1 MKIFTFTFF
10 CSLLMLN
17 CVTNLLL
24 AQDCS
29 TLYADFTAS
38 PVYCT
43 NSSYG
48 YSVVVC
54 VTPSGGTA
62 PYQFSAMV
70 SNQSILVDNLQ
81 PDLTFCD
88 TVEVEPF
95 FFIEPTFL
103 PVSMSLSDANAC
115 SMVGE
120 AATVPVQLFRAS
132 SKVTHATCNNADGEI
147 CILAT
152 GGSGSFRVMMG
163 STDYG
168 IFYSGVERCI
178 GGLAAGEYALTLIDE
193 LSPNCTQNL
202 YHTLLNENENLII
215 TTDVTPSA
223 DCATYNPT
231 VCLAVSG
238 GTPPYQIEA
247 AYATSNT
254 SAIAAENELSCLNS
268 NTPNNY
274 FNVTDFNGCA
284 KTVQVNLIGNTLS
297 VALTSTTP
305 ATTCN
310 GMGQACFSISGGTAP
325 YTRHVMYDDYIVLE
339 PVQQNFCID
348 VPVGQ
353 QHLTL
358 SDDACGWA
366 NLDYEISSTQNNIQ
380 INNIAITNE
389 NCEAATANLCFEVSG
404 GAAPYQIELGGI
416 VWATLAND
424 GQFCRSDLAAGTY
437 HFQLSDA
444 NGCQYNQDISIGATC
459 PPITVAAPCP
469 LPPIFYHQLAICS
482 NEPINLAAIIAPAT
496 IQSSWHD
503 NFNNYISNDTAL
515 SISNTSCEPITYT
528 FTDRHITADGCVF
541 TTQAVGITIYPELSA
556 TIQNNLCTAT
566 LVSNCPN
573 YSVTWTDGNGNSG
586 TGNTYQTNP
595 NEIGNVVFTLTNNDA
610 PNLLICAASA
620 TYETS
625 VACEL
630 YPCDPIP
637 PTFIPINACSGET
650 LNLSDWAMPVNAIWY
665 DESGNAIANPDN
677 YTLPINTTCQPM
689 FISINDIM
697 TTPNCPPMPMN
708 ILSIAIYPEISA
720 TIQNDFC
727 SATLVSN
734 CPNYSVT
741 WTDGNGNSGTGNT
754 YQTNPNEIGN
764 VVFTLTNNDAPNLLI
779 CAASATYE
787 TSVACELYPCDP
799 IPPTFIPINACSGET
814 LNLSDWAMPTD
825 ATWYDES
832 GNAIANPDNYILPIN
847 TTCQPMFI
855 SINDIMTTP
864 NCPPMPMN
872 ILSITIYP
880 NIVAA
885 ASLSECGAS
894 VYAECPNYSITWT
907 DSNGNSGT
915 GSNYIGNGTNTAV
928 IFTVSYPD
936 AALLE
941 LTCSDLQITAN
952 VSCDNNAVDELCAVL
967 PQTVCTAPIT
977 PIDLCVYCPEADIF
991 VQQIFQPLFSCGA
1004 EISGNC
1010 VEYTPLPGLELY
1022 SPDSL
1027 AVIYCLTAN
1036 PTQCD
1041 TTYFVINVGVCNDN
1055 ETPVA
1060 EDDYAYSD
1068 GTTVA
1073 INALS
1078 NDSDLDGDILSI
1090 TTFGQPQ
1097 HGTVLLAAD
1106 GLFYY
1111 TPDAGF
1117 EGSDLFSYQ
1126 VCDPTGACAYA
1137 TVYIETSI
1145 AEPCQSHTTI
1155 CAEPVTPIILCPDF
1169 CHLPPN
1175 TEYEIITAQTT
1186 FNCALQLYENTCLRY
1201 TALPLFAG
1209 QETIRAIACTAL
1221 GVCDTAY
1228 ITVQVADC
1236 DPNGGFAPDY
1246 DNDAQKV
1253 WHYFGSDKQLPLQ
1266 LINIMPQPARD
1277 EFTIYFSAA
1286 AKASIQATIIDLNGN
1301 TRQTINLSAVAG
1313 YNKAQCLLDDMP
1325 AGMYFLQLNDGQQIS
1340 TAKLLIAK

>member
-10 CSLLMLN
+10 VSLLILN
-17 CVTNLLL
+17 CLTNLLL

-38 PVYCT
+38 PVYCN

-70 SNQSILVDNLQ
+70 SNQGIMVDNLQ
-81 PDLTFCD
+81 PNLTFCD

-120 AATVPVQLFRAS
+120 DTTVPVQLFRAS
-132 SKVTHATCNNADGEI
+132 SKVKHATCNNADGEI

-178 GGLAAGEYALTLIDE
+178 GGLAAGEYVLTLIDE

-215 TTDVTPSA
+215 TTDVAPSA
-223 DCATYNPT
+223 ECATYNPT

-297 VALTSTTP
+297 IALTSTTP

-339 PVQQNFCID
+339 SVQQNFCID

-353 QHLTL
+353 QRLTL
-358 SDDACGWA
+358 SDGACGWA
-366 NLDYEISSTQNNIQ
+366 NFEYEISSTQNNIQ

-389 NCEAATANLCFEVSG
+389 NCEAATASLCFEVSG

-416 VWATLAND
+416 VWATIANN

-459 PPITVAAPCP
+459 PPITTTAPCP
-469 LPPIFYHQLAICS
+469 LPPISYHQLAICS

-515 SISNTSCEPITYT
+515 IISNTSCEPITYT

-541 TTQAVGITIYPELSA
+541 TTQAVGITIYPELNA
-556 TIQNNLCTAT
+556 TIQNDLCTAT

-595 NEIGNVVFTLTNNDA
+595 NEIANVVFTLTNNDA

-637 PTFIPINACSGET
+637 PTFISINACSGET
-650 LNLSDWAMPVNAIWY
+650 LNLNDWAMPINAIWY
-665 DESGNAIANPDN
+665 DENGNAIANPDN
-677 YTLPINTTCQPM
+677 YTLPINTSCQPM
-689 FISINDIM
+689 FININDIM
-697 TTPNCPPMPMN
+697 TTPNCPPMPIS
-708 ILSIAIYPEISA
+708 ILSIAIYP
-720 TIQNDFC
+720 
-727 SATLVSN
+727 
-734 CPNYSVT
+734 
-741 WTDGNGNSGTGNT
+741 
-754 YQTNPNEIGN
+754 
-764 VVFTLTNNDAPNLLI
+764 
-779 CAASATYE
+779 
-787 TSVACELYPCDP
+787 
-799 IPPTFIPINACSGET
+799 
-814 LNLSDWAMPTD
+814 
-825 ATWYDES
+825 
-832 GNAIANPDNYILPIN
+832 
-847 TTCQPMFI
+847 
-855 SINDIMTTP
+855 
-864 NCPPMPMN
+864 
-872 ILSITIYP
+872 
-880 NIVAA
+880 NIVAS

-907 DSNGNSGT
+907 DGNGNSGT

-941 LTCSDLQITAN
+941 LACSDLQITAN
-952 VSCDNNAVDELCAVL
+952 VSCDNNAVGELCAVL

-1041 TTYFVINVGVCNDN
+1041 TTYFVINVGVCNNN

-1060 EDDYAYSD
+1060 QTDYAYSD

-1111 TPDAGF
+1111 TPNAGF

-1175 TEYEIITAQTT
+1175 TDYEIITAQTT

-1228 ITVQVADC
+1228 ITVQVAGC
-1236 DPNGGFAPDY
+1236 DPNGGFAPNY
-1246 DNDAQKV
+1246 DDDAQKV
-1253 WHYFGSDKQLPLQ
+1253 WHYFGNDKQLPLQ
-1266 LINIMPQPARD
+1266 LINIMPQPVRD

-1286 AKASIQATIIDLNGN
+1286 ATASIQATIIDLNGN
-1301 TRQTINLSAVAG
+1301 ARQTINLSAVAG